1 MEYHHTMNGL
11 TNLVLH
17 PKFTIFH
24 GWWIVLVVFLGGVV
38 GFGIGSIGL
47 GVFIPFMS
55 EDLGWSRT
63 AMSAVF
69 TIRAIMM
76 GVSGPIVGFAVDQKW
91 GPRVLI
97 VAGGLLSGASL
108 LLLSQSNHIWQFYL
122 SFGVLWSLGQASF
135 SGQVLS
141 GALVSKW
148 FVRLRGR
155 AFGFY
160 TMGIPAGGAIFVPLI
175 AVLISS
181 MGWRG
186 AWVSLAILTWAIII
200 PLSLVIV
207 RRQPEDMG
215 LLPDGAQPSKDGPT
229 PATPTTQPA
238 ASATGSDEIGWT
250 VTQALHTTTAWL
262 LVVGFVL
269 SNMAGGAFM
278 VHQVAAINDK
288 GFSIELASGVMT
300 VLFFFSFV
308 IKPIAGLMTER
319 LPVRYV
325 SCFFIAL
332 AGTSLLVLAAAN
344 TVPVLMLFAVLYG
357 CGVGAT
363 TVLQSIIWADYY
375 GRQFQG
381 AIRGTLAPVFAMSQA
396 FSPLFAGW
404 MYDTTGSY
412 DKAFIVVGIAAF
424 CASGLIL
431 IARAPVLKPT
441 TGRRTEPATYE

>member
-1 MEYHHTMNGL
+1 MKRL
-11 TNLVLH
+11 TNIAPRLGY
-17 PKFTIFH
+17 PIFH
-24 GWWIVLVVFLGGVV
+24 GWWIVMVVFLGGVV

-55 EDLGWSRT
+55 DDLGWSRT

-69 TIRAIMM
+69 SIRAVTM
-76 GVSGPIVGFAVDQKW
+76 GLAGPVVGLAADHKT
-91 GPRVLI
+91 GPRLLFV
-97 VAGGLLSGASL
+97 GGGIIAGASL

-122 SFGVLWSLGQASF
+122 SFGVLWSLGQVSF
-135 SGQVLS
+135 SGQVVS

-175 AVLISS
+175 AMLISWQ
-181 MGWRG
+181 GWRG
-186 AWVSLAILTWAIII
+186 AWISLAILTWVIII
-200 PLSLVIV
+200 PLSFIIV

-215 LLPDGAQPSKDGPT
+215 LLPDGSKVPENRLGVTRPM
-229 PATPTTQPA
+229 PGAE
-238 ASATGSDEIGWT
+238 ASPQDPYEIGWT
-250 VTQALHTTTAWL
+250 VSQALHTSTAWL
-262 LVVGFVL
+262 ILIGFVL

-288 GFSIELASGVMT
+288 GFSIEMASGIMA
-300 VLFFFSFV
+300 VLFFFSFI
-308 IKPIAGLMTER
+308 IKPIAGFLTER
-319 LPVRYV
+319 MPVRYAA
-325 SCFFIAL
+325 CFFIAM
-332 AGTSLLVLAAAN
+332 AGTSLLVLAIAS
-344 TVPVLMLFAVLYG
+344 TVPLLMLFAVLYG

-363 TVLQSIIWADYY
+363 TVLQSIVWADYF

-381 AIRGTLAPVFAMSQA
+381 AIRGALAPVFAISQA

-412 DKAFIVVGIAAF
+412 DKAFTIVGVAAF
-424 CASGLIL
+424 LASILIL
-431 IARAPVLKPT
+431 VARPPVFKPAAALKH
-441 TGRRTEPATYE
+441 GQEPQSEGQ

>member
-1 MEYHHTMNGL
+1 MGYHPSMDFLNSF
-11 TNLVLH
+11 VLH
-17 PKFTIFH
+17 PKYSIFH

-63 AMSAVF
+63 AMSGVF
-69 TIRAIMM
+69 TVRAIMM

-91 GPRVLI
+91 GPRLLI
-97 VAGGLLSGASL
+97 VAGGVISGISL
-108 LLLSQSNHIWQFYL
+108 LILSQSTHIWQFYL

-175 AVLISS
+175 AVLISWL
-181 MGWRG
+181 GWRG
-186 AWVSLAILTWAIII
+186 AWVGLAILTWVIII

-215 LLPDGAQPSKDGPT
+215 LLPDGSQATEERLAPAR
-229 PATPTTQPA
+229 PATWTE
-238 ASATGSDEIGWT
+238 ASAKDPYEIGWT
-250 VTQALHTTTAWL
+250 VTQALHTSTVWL
-262 LVVGFVL
+262 LIIGFVL
-269 SNMAGGAFM
+269 INMAGGAFM

-288 GFSIELASGVMT
+288 GFSVELASGVLV
-300 VLFFFSFV
+300 VLFFFSFI
-308 IKPIAGLMTER
+308 IKPIAGLMAER

-325 SCFFIAL
+325 ACFFIAL
-332 AGTSLLVLAAAN
+332 AGISLLVLASAN
-344 TVPVLMLFAVLYG
+344 TVSLLMLFAVLYG

-381 AIRGTLAPVFAMSQA
+381 AIRGTLSPLFAISQA

-412 DKAFIVVGIAAF
+412 DQAFTLVGIAAF
-424 CASGLIL
+424 CACGLIL
-431 IARAPVLKPT
+431 LARPPVFKPT
-441 TGRRTEPATYE
+441 VERLT

>member
-1 MEYHHTMNGL
+1 MGYHSSMDFL
-11 TNLVLH
+11 DRFVLH
-17 PKFTIFH
+17 RKNSIFH
-24 GWWIVLVVFLGGVV
+24 GWWIVLVVFLGGIV
-38 GFGIGSIGL
+38 GFGIGGIGL
-47 GVFIPFMS
+47 GVFIPFMA

-63 AMSAVF
+63 AMSGVF
-69 TIRAIMM
+69 TVRAIMM

-91 GPRVLI
+91 GPRVLM
-97 VAGGLLSGASL
+97 VTGGIISGISL
-108 LLLSQSNHIWQFYL
+108 LILSQSNHLWQFYL

-175 AVLISS
+175 AGLISLQ
-181 MGWRG
+181 GWRG
-186 AWVSLAILTWAIII
+186 AWVSLAILTWVIII

-215 LLPDGAQPSKDGPT
+215 LLPDGTQTSEKRL
-229 PATPTTQPA
+229 TPTG
-238 ASATGSDEIGWT
+238 SATAIDKDPYEISWT
-250 VTQALHTTTAWL
+250 VNQALHTSTVWFL
-262 LVVGFVL
+262 MIGFVL

-278 VHQVAAINDK
+278 VHQVAAISDK
-288 GFSIELASGVMT
+288 GFSIELASGVMA
-300 VLFFFSFV
+300 VLFFFSFI
-308 IKPIAGLMTER
+308 IKPITGLMTEK

-325 SCFFIAL
+325 TSFFIAL
-332 AGTSLLVLAAAN
+332 AGTSLLVLAAADS
-344 TVPVLMLFAVLYG
+344 VSLLMLFAVLYG

-381 AIRGTLAPVFAMSQA
+381 AIRGTLSPLFAVSQA

-412 DKAFIVVGIAAF
+412 DQAFTLVGIAAF
-424 CASGLIL
+424 SASGLIL
-431 IARAPVLKPT
+431 LARPPVFKSTAERPT
-441 TGRRTEPATYE
+441 

>member
-1 MEYHHTMNGL
+1 MDFLN
-11 TNLVLH
+11 NLVFH
-17 PKFTIFH
+17 PKSSIFH
-24 GWWIVLVVFLGGVV
+24 GWWIVLVVFFGGVV

-108 LLLSQSNHIWQFYL
+108 LILSQSHHIWQFYL

-148 FVRLRGR
+148 FVRQRGR

-175 AVLISS
+175 AFLIPSL
-181 MGWRG
+181 GWRG
-186 AWVSLAILTWAIII
+186 AWVSLAILTWVLII
-200 PLSLVIV
+200 PLALIIV

-215 LLPDGAQPSKDGPT
+215 LLPDGAQVPDGGLVPVT
-229 PATPTTQPA
+229 LAATA
-238 ASATGSDEIGWT
+238 KSSDEIGWT
-250 VTQALHTTTAWL
+250 VNQALRTPTAWF
-262 LVVGFVL
+262 LVIGFVL

-278 VHQVAAINDK
+278 VHQVAAISDK
-288 GFSIELASGVMT
+288 GFSVELASGVMA
-300 VLFFFSFV
+300 VLFFFSFI
-308 IKPIAGLMTER
+308 IKPIAGFMTER
-319 LPVRYV
+319 LPVRFV
-325 SCFFIAL
+325 ACFFIAL
-332 AGTSLLVLAAAN
+332 AGISLLVLAAA
-344 TVPVLMLFAVLYG
+344 TSVSGLMLFAVLYG

-381 AIRGTLAPVFAMSQA
+381 AIRGTLSPVFAMSQA

-424 CASGLIL
+424 FASSLIL
-431 IARAPVLKPT
+431 VARQPVLKPT
-441 TGRRTEPATYE
+441 AGRST

>member
-1 MEYHHTMNGL
+1 MDFL
-11 TNLVLH
+11 DSFVLH
-17 PKFTIFH
+17 RKNSIFH
-24 GWWIVLVVFLGGVV
+24 GWWIVLVVFLGGIV

-63 AMSAVF
+63 AMSGVF
-69 TIRAIMM
+69 TVRAIMM
-76 GVSGPIVGFAVDQKW
+76 GISGPIVGFAVDKKW

-97 VAGGLLSGASL
+97 VGGGIISGASL
-108 LLLSQSNHIWQFYL
+108 LMLSQSNHIWQFYL
-122 SFGVLWSLGQASF
+122 SFGVLWSIGQTSF

-148 FVRLRGR
+148 FVRQRGR

-181 MGWRG
+181 VGWRG
-186 AWVSLAILTWAIII
+186 AWVSLAILTWILII
-200 PLSLVIV
+200 PLALIIV

-215 LLPDGAQPSKDGPT
+215 LLPDGARVPDDGLAL
-229 PATPTTQPA
+229 ATPPDSSS
-238 ASATGSDEIGWT
+238 ASAKGSDEIGWT
-250 VTQALHTTTAWL
+250 VTQALHTPTAWL
-262 LVVGFVL
+262 LVIGFVL

-278 VHQVAAINDK
+278 VHQVAAISDK
-288 GFSIELASGVMT
+288 GFSVELASGVMA
-300 VLFFFSFV
+300 VLFFFSFI
-308 IKPIAGLMTER
+308 IKPIVGFMTER
-319 LPVRYV
+319 LSVRYV
-325 SCFFIAL
+325 ACFFIGL
-332 AGTSLLVLAAAN
+332 AGTSLLVLAAASSLSG
-344 TVPVLMLFAVLYG
+344 LMLFAVLYG

-381 AIRGTLAPVFAMSQA
+381 AIRGTLSPVFAMSQA

-404 MYDTTGSY
+404 VYDTTGSY
-412 DKAFIVVGIAAF
+412 DRAFIVVGIAAF

-431 IARAPVLKPT
+431 LARPPVFKPT
-441 TGRRTEPATYE
+441 PETIT

>member
-1 MEYHHTMNGL
+1 MEYHPTMDFLN
-11 TNLVLH
+11 NLALH
-17 PKFTIFH
+17 RKYSIFH
-24 GWWIVLVVFLGGVV
+24 GWWIVLVVFFGGVV

-76 GVSGPIVGFAVDQKW
+76 GVSGPIVGFAVDKKW

-97 VAGGLLSGASL
+97 VAGGVISGASL
-108 LLLSQSNHIWQFYL
+108 LILSQSHHIWQFYL
-122 SFGVLWSLGQASF
+122 SFGVLWSLGQACF

-148 FVRLRGR
+148 FVRQRGR

-160 TMGIPAGGAIFVPLI
+160 SMGIPAGGAIFVPLI

-181 MGWRG
+181 LGWRG
-186 AWVSLAILTWAIII
+186 AWISLAILTWVLII

-215 LLPDGAQPSKDGPT
+215 LLPDGAQAPDDGLAPAT
-229 PATPTTQPA
+229 PATST
-238 ASATGSDEIGWT
+238 ASSAKGSDEIGWT
-250 VTQALHTTTAWL
+250 VTQALHTPTAWL
-262 LVVGFVL
+262 LVIGFVL

-278 VHQVAAINDK
+278 VHQVAAISDK
-288 GFSIELASGVMT
+288 GFSVELASGVMV
-300 VLFFFSFV
+300 VLFFFSFI
-308 IKPIAGLMTER
+308 IKPIAGFMTER

-325 SCFFIAL
+325 ACFFIAL
-332 AGTSLLVLAAAN
+332 AGTSLLVFAAASSLSG
-344 TVPVLMLFAVLYG
+344 LMLFAVLYG

-381 AIRGTLAPVFAMSQA
+381 AIRGTLSPVFAMSQA

-431 IARAPVLKPT
+431 VARQPVLKPT
-441 TGRRTEPATYE
+441 TERIT